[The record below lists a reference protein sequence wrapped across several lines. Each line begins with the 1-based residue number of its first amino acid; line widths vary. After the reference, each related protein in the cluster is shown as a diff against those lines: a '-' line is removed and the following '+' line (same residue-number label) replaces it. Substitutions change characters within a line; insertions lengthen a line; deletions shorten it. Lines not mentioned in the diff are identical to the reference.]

1 MKKILLVVVFFLCAV
16 NAAAEP
22 IRVTLLNPGGT
33 HWFWQMTIDFMRAAA
48 EDLQIELE
56 VITSDWD
63 HFLTV
68 EQAEDVVHRPQP
80 PHYLITG
87 NEKSNAG
94 KIIQIADQAKVH
106 TFLFSNGFVDP
117 KDSAKYRQP
126 RIKYTHW
133 IGQLIPDNFSA
144 GYQMGKALI
153 RQALQLDLRRQ
164 DGKVPVVAIA
174 GAHLTHASVERVRGL
189 RAAVAEFEDQAVLLQ
204 VFSGDWTALR
214 AEEIGRGIF
223 RRYADVA
230 VVWCV
235 NDSTAFGAMG
245 AALSAGRKPGKDV
258 LFGGCGWH
266 PDAISRVQADT
277 LTTTVGGHFMDGAW
291 VLVMLYDYHHGRDF
305 YREDLQLQ
313 MVPIEH
319 DNVEKYLSLLNRQE
333 WHRIDFTQF
342 SKIHNPQ
349 LRKYDFSV
357 EKVLRQL
364 QE

>member
-1 MKKILLVVVFFLCAV
+1 MKKLLVVLVFHLFAV
-16 NAAAEP
+16 NAFAEP
-22 IRVTLLNPGGT
+22 IRVTMLNPGGT

-68 EQAEDVVHRPQP
+68 EQAESVLSRPHP
-80 PHYLITG
+80 PDYLIIG

-94 KIIQIADQAKVH
+94 EIIQRADQAKVN

-117 KDSAKYRQP
+117 KDNAKYRQP

-144 GYQMGKALI
+144 GYQIGKSLINRAL
-153 RQALQLDLRRQ
+153 LLGLTGE

-189 RAAVAEFEDQAVLLQ
+189 RAAVAEFEDKAVLLQ

-235 NDSTAFGAMG
+235 NDTTAFGAMD

-266 PDAISRVQADT
+266 PEAIPSVRANT

-291 VLVMLYDYHHGRDF
+291 VLVLLYDYHHGRDF
-305 YREDLQLQ
+305 YQEDLQSQ

-319 DNVEKYLSLLNRQE
+319 DNAEKYLRLLNRQE

-342 SKIHNPQ
+342 SKVHNPA
-349 LRKYDFSV
+349 LLKYDFSV
-357 EKVLRQL
+357 ETVLRQL
-364 QE
+364 Q